1 MTGGSTF
8 NDKRPNRK
16 QNRQIWSIFL
26 TMKLEKQEIQTVP
39 NLVGAKKKKSQ
50 QHVKSNTLNTK
61 ERSKKRHLTSNTQ
74 YIWTGKTQPNR
85 LFRIMIL
92 NYMPKRMNS
101 RHLGLDTDNS
111 ETLNDI
117 TMLSNGISVNN
128 TFVGSFVRVC
138 SLMLFF
144 KKFWIMIVTRLC
156 CSSTLLKNY
165 YFVDLLFLSNKYV
178 LLLFCFFRVFPFTI
192 SCAIHFI
199 WT

>member
-1 MTGGSTF
+1 M
-8 NDKRPNRK
+8 K
-16 QNRQIWSIFL
+16 QKKASDI
-26 TMKLEKQEIQTVP
+26 KYTVYP
-39 NLVGAKKKKSQ
+39 
-50 QHVKSNTLNTK
+50 
-61 ERSKKRHLTSNTQ
+61 
-74 YIWTGKTQPNR
+74 TGKTQPNR
-85 LFRIMIL
+85 LFRILIL

-128 TFVGSFVRVC
+128 TFVRVFIDA
-138 SLMLFF
+138 FF
-144 KKFWIMIVTRLC
+144 FKFWIMIVSRLC

-178 LLLFCFFRVFPFTI
+178 LLLCCFYRVFPFTN
-192 SCAIHFI
+192 SCATHFI